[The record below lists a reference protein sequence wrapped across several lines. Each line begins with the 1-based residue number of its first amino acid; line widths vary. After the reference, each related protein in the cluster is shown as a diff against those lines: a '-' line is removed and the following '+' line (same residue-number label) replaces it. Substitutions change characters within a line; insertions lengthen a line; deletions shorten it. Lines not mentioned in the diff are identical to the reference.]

1 MAQVKFTIEFTAD
14 LDSVPG
20 QFHNADD
27 WHNMA
32 MREVLRQTH
41 YNTAATLVK
50 SEIVE
55 KNK

>member
-14 LDSVPG
+14 LDGVPG
-20 QFHNADD
+20 QFHNAED

-41 YNTAATLVK
+41 YNTDARLVD
-50 SEIVE
+50 SEIME
-55 KNK
+55 KK

>member
-1 MAQVKFTIEFTAD
+1 MSQVKFTIEFTAD

-41 YNTAATLVK
+41 YNTKATLVT
-50 SEIVE
+50 SEIE
-55 KNK
+55 EGK